1 MLPVINLFVS
11 RNMNLDKEQFK
22 EWVKGKQTGLY
33 FIQNTR
39 GLTVAITNYGARIV
53 ALWFPDSKGEP
64 VDVVTGFD
72 SMKNYL
78 ASSEQYHGAII
89 GRFANRI
96 ANGRFPLKG
105 KEYQLFINNPP
116 NHLHGGPQGFHN
128 QVWEVEKEE
137 KKQLTLSYISAD
149 GEEHYP
155 GRLTVGLTYSVT
167 EANELVI
174 GYEARTEAATIINL
188 TSHPFFN
195 LNGQGTGPV
204 LHHLLQVDADHY
216 TQVNDRLIPTG
227 IAPVEGT
234 PFDFRETRS
243 IGERIDRQ
251 DDQLEFGSGYDH
263 NFVLKGKGMRKV
275 AMAIGDQTHIS
286 MEVHTDQ
293 PGMQLYSG
301 NFMKGENT
309 VKYGLKDGY
318 RFAFCLETQHFP
330 DAPNHP
336 DFPSTVLEPG
346 AVFQSRTMYKFSVAQ

>member
-1 MLPVINLFVS
+1 
-11 RNMNLDKEQFK
+11 
-22 EWVKGKQTGLY
+22 
-33 FIQNTR
+33 
-39 GLTVAITNYGARIV
+39 VAITNYGARIV

-72 SMKNYL
+72 SIKNYL
-78 ASSEQYHGAII
+78 ASSESYHGAII

-96 ANGRFPLKG
+96 AHGRFHLNG
-105 KEYQLFINNPP
+105 KEYQLFLNNPP

-128 QVWEVEKEE
+128 QVWEVEKESRTE
-137 KKQLTLSYISAD
+137 LTLSYISPD

-155 GRLTVGLTYSVT
+155 GKLTVDLTYSVT
-167 EANELVI
+167 NANELVI
-174 GYEARTEAATIINL
+174 GYTARTDATTIINL

-204 LHHLLQVDADHY
+204 YDHLLQVEADEY
-216 TQVNDRLIPTG
+216 TLVNDQLIPTG
-227 IAPVEGT
+227 IAAVEGT

-243 IGERIDRQ
+243 IGARIDNE
-251 DDQLEFGSGYDH
+251 DEQLAFGSGYDH

-275 AMAIGDQTHIS
+275 ATVTGDQTHIT

-336 DFPSTVLEPG
+336 EFPSTVLEPG
-346 AVFQSRTMYKFSVAQ
+346 EVFQSRTIYKFSITN

>member
-1 MLPVINLFVS
+1 
-11 RNMNLDKEQFK
+11 MNLDKEQFK

-33 FIQNTR
+33 YLQNDR

-78 ASSEQYHGAII
+78 ASSEPYHGAII

-96 ANGRFPLKG
+96 AQGRFPLKG

-128 QVWEVEKEE
+128 QVWEVKKEGSTA
-137 KKQLTLSYISAD
+137 LTLSYISPD

-155 GRLTVGLTYSVT
+155 GNLTVGLTYTVT
-167 EANELVI
+167 DANELLI
-174 GYEARTEAATIINL
+174 GYTARTDASTIINL

-204 LHHLLQVDADHY
+204 YDHLLQVDADEY
-216 TQVNDRLIPTG
+216 TLVNDQLIPTG

-243 IGERIDRQ
+243 IGERIDNE
-251 DDQLEFGSGYDH
+251 DDQLVFGSGYDH

-275 AMAIGDQTHIS
+275 AMATGDQTQIM

-301 NFMKGENT
+301 NFMKGENN

-336 DFPSTVLEPG
+336 GFPSTVLEPG
-346 AVFQSRTMYKFSVAQ
+346 DVFQSRTIYKFSTAQ

>member
-1 MLPVINLFVS
+1 
-11 RNMNLDKEQFK
+11 MNLDKELFK

-33 FIQNTR
+33 YLQNDR
-39 GLTVAITNYGARIV
+39 GLHLAITNYGARIV
-53 ALWFPDSKGEP
+53 ALWFPDSKGHP

-78 ASSEQYHGAII
+78 SSSEPYHGAII

-105 KEYQLFINNPP
+105 KQYQLFINNPP

-128 QVWEVEKEE
+128 QVWEVEKQE
-137 KKQLTLSYISAD
+137 KTELTLSYVSSD

-155 GRLTVGLTYSVT
+155 GELTVELSYSVT
-167 EANELVI
+167 NANELVI
-174 GYEARTEAATIINL
+174 GYTARTDAATIINL

-204 LHHLLQVDADHY
+204 HKHLLQVDADDY
-216 TQVNDRLIPTG
+216 TRVNDRLIPTG
-227 IAPVEGT
+227 IASVEGT
-234 PFDFRETRS
+234 PFDFRKARS
-243 IGERIDRQ
+243 IGERIDSE
-251 DDQLEFGSGYDH
+251 DDQLVFGSGYDH
-263 NFVLKGKGMRKV
+263 NFVLKGQGMRKV
-275 AMAIGDQTHIS
+275 ATATGDQTHIT

-318 RFAFCLETQHFP
+318 RYAFCLETQHFP
-330 DAPNHP
+330 DAPNHSE
-336 DFPSTVLEPG
+336 FPSAVLEQG
-346 AVFQSRTMYKFSVAQ
+346 EVFQSRTIYKFSVAQ